1 MKNKIIKVKPFF
13 SKRIWGG
20 EKLKEYGFEIPSND
34 IGEAWLISAH
44 ENGMSLLEDKTTF
57 KSFFENNRDK
67 FGVSKDQQFPLLVK
81 IITANDYLSVQVH
94 PNDEYAKIHHNSLGK
109 PECWYIM
116 DCPKDAKLIYGHKA
130 TNLNSFENLMNNG
143 EWKKLLKEV
152 EVQQG
157 DFLYV
162 EPGKIH
168 AITPGVVVYEL
179 QRSSDIT
186 YRLYDYDRVDEKGI
200 ARELHIKESLDNLTI
215 PDSKDIIIK
224 KQNNLKFS
232 CDFFSFEKIKV
243 DGDKNF
249 IWTKPDNVKWF
260 QFTIL
265 KGSCKINS
273 INFKMGESAICIDNL
288 EQLEIIGKCE
298 IIIAW
303 T

>member
-1 MKNKIIKVKPFF
+1 MTNKIIKIKPFF

-20 EKLKEYGFEIPSND
+20 NKLKEYGFNIPSND

-44 ENGMSLLEDKTTF
+44 ENGMSLLEDNTTF
-57 KSFFENNRDK
+57 KDFFEKNRDK
-67 FGVSKDQQFPLLVK
+67 FGISNGLDFPLLSK

-94 PNDEYAKIHHNSLGK
+94 PNDQYAKVHHNSLGK
-109 PECWYIM
+109 PESWYVI

-130 TNLNSFENLMNNG
+130 NNLDSFKQLMQEGN
-143 EWKKLLKEV
+143 WKDLLKEV
-152 EVQQG
+152 EVKKG

-186 YRLYDYDRVDEKGI
+186 YRLYDYDRVDDKGNP
-200 ARELHIKESLDNLTI
+200 RELHIKESLDNLSI
-215 PDSKDIIIK
+215 PDSKDIILR
-224 KQNNLKFS
+224 KQDNLKFN
-232 CDFFSFEKIKV
+232 CEFFSFEKNKIEFGKA
-243 DGDKNF
+243 F
-249 IWTKPDNVKWF
+249 IWKKPENIKWY
-260 QFTIL
+260 QLTIL
-265 KGSCKINS
+265 NGNCTINN

-288 EQLEIIGKCE
+288 KELEIIGKCE
-298 IIIAW
+298 IIISW

>member
-1 MKNKIIKVKPFF
+1 MGWREI
-13 SKRIWGG
+13 
-20 EKLKEYGFEIPSND
+20 KEYGFQIPSND

-67 FGVSKDQQFPLLVK
+67 FGVSKDEQFPLLVK

-130 TNLNSFENLMNNG
+130 TNLSSFENLMNNG

-152 EVQQG
+152 EVQRG

-186 YRLYDYDRVDEKGI
+186 YRLYDYDRVDDKGI

-243 DGDKNF
+243 DGDKKF
-249 IWTKPDNVKWF
+249 IWTKQDNVKWF

-265 KGSCKINS
+265 NGNCKINS
-273 INFKMGESAICIDNL
+273 INFTMGESAICIDNL
-288 EQLEIIGKCE
+288 EHLEIIGKCE
-298 IIIAW
+298 IIITW